1 MAFDQI
7 LSNSCKAS
15 TLYSFLFFIN
25 AQPKAHGVSDF
36 LDHPHP
42 RTMLGSGLYPAP
54 FVVQGLTPSGEL
66 RDCHGRSPRNDTL
79 RIFDAFVLA
88 TR

>member
-42 RTMLGSGLYPAP
+42 HPP
-54 FVVQGLTPSGEL
+54 PSEGEGNKEE
-66 RDCHGRSPRNDTL
+66 HTAVGT
-79 RIFDAFVLA
+79 
-88 TR
+88 